1 LNGTFL
7 NRPEIV
13 EDDIVNGKENYYM
26 KNRKRIRYVTIAAI
40 LLLGIY
46 WSAVSAIGGAAGEEY
61 PNAGFLATAQWLKA
75 HQADASLVIV
85 DVRTDKYIE
94 GKLIPGAV
102 CMPWQQFQYD
112 DVAGNMGGLFVGIVR
127 AQQLLGEHGIARND
141 TVVLYDSVKRDGG
154 ATSSYLFW
162 VLDLLGHKN
171 MKVLERGIDGWIDA
185 GGETVSAP
193 RKAEAVLYQAPSG
206 EINLRK
212 WVKAEYMLPRLGDPY
227 YQILDVRSR
236 AEYMG
241 EKPDNALDGT
251 VLKLGHVPT
260 ATNSDYTL
268 NWTTPDIKAIKP
280 YSALQERYR
289 GLDPGRAVILY
300 CHSAR
305 RGSFGYFV
313 LRLMGFEDVMLYE
326 PSWMEWGNKR
336 YFYPVETAENV
347 ITGDALPGTS
357 STPAA
362 LKHLG
367 KTNRKSG
374 AAAEPGG
381 DRGSKSGYVSC
392 GG

>member
-1 LNGTFL
+1 
-7 NRPEIV
+7 
-13 EDDIVNGKENYYM
+13 M
-26 KNRKRIRYVTIAAI
+26 KNSKRIRYVAIAVI
-40 LLLGIY
+40 LVLGIY
-46 WSAVSAIGGAAGEEY
+46 WSAVSAIGGAADKDY
-61 PNAGFLATAQWLKA
+61 PNAGFLATAQWLKF
-75 HQADASLVIV
+75 HHSDASLVIV
-85 DVRTDKYIE
+85 DVRMDKYIE
-94 GKLIPGAV
+94 GKLIPGAIR
-102 CMPWQQFQYD
+102 MPWRQFQYD
-112 DVAGNMGGLFVGIVR
+112 DVAGNMGGLFVGIAR

-154 ATSSYLFW
+154 ATSSYIFW
-162 VLDLLGHKN
+162 ALDLLGHKS
-171 MKVLERGIDGWIDA
+171 MKVLVRGIDGWIDA
-185 GGETVSAP
+185 GGETVSTP
-193 RKAEAVLYQAPSG
+193 RKVEAVLYQAPSG
-206 EINLRK
+206 EVNLRK
-212 WVKAEYMLPRLGDPY
+212 WVKADYMLPRLGDPY
-227 YQILDVRSR
+227 YQIIDVRSR

-241 EKPDNALDGT
+241 EKPNTALDGA

-268 NWTTPDIKAIKP
+268 NWTDPDIKALKP
-280 YSALQERYR
+280 YAVLQEHYR
-289 GLDPGRAVILY
+289 GLDPGKAVILY

-347 ITGDALPGTS
+347 LTGDALPGTS
-357 STPAA
+357 STPAN
-362 LKHLG
+362 LNRLG

-374 AAAEPGG
+374 AAAEPGA

>member
-1 LNGTFL
+1 MNGIFPDRLET
-7 NRPEIV
+7 I
-13 EDDIVNGKENYYM
+13 EDDILNGKDKKDM
-26 KNRKRIRYVTIAAI
+26 KNGKLIRYVAIAAI
-40 LLLGIY
+40 LLLGVY
-46 WSAVSAIGGAAGEEY
+46 WSASSATSGGAGEDY
-61 PNAGFLATAQWLKA
+61 PNAGFLATAEWLKS
-75 HQADASLVIV
+75 QKDDASLVIV
-85 DVRTDKYIE
+85 DVRMDKYVE
-94 GKLIPGAV
+94 GKLIPGAIR
-102 CMPWQQFQYD
+102 MPWRQFQYD
-112 DVAGNMGGLFVGIVR
+112 DVAGNMGGLFVGIER

-154 ATSSYLFW
+154 ATSSYIFW

-185 GGETVSAP
+185 GEETVSEP
-193 RKAEAVLYQAPSG
+193 RMPEAVLYQAPSE

-241 EKPDNALDGT
+241 EKPNTALDGT

-268 NWTTPDIKAIKP
+268 NWTTPDIKALKP
-280 YSALQERYR
+280 YAVLQERYR
-289 GLDPGRAVILY
+289 GLDTGRAVILY

-326 PSWMEWGNKR
+326 SSWMEWGNKR

-347 ITGDALPGTS
+347 LTGDVLPGAS

-362 LKHLG
+362 LNRLG

-374 AAAEPGG
+374 VAPKPGG
-381 DRGSKSGYVSC
+381 DRSSKSGYVSC

>member
-1 LNGTFL
+1 
-7 NRPEIV
+7 
-13 EDDIVNGKENYYM
+13 VNGVLADRREGIKYGKVGKEMNIG
-26 KNRKRIRYVTIAAI
+26 KQIRYGAIAAM
-40 LLLGIY
+40 LLLGVY
-46 WSAVSAIGGAAGEEY
+46 WSAASAIGGAAGEDY
-61 PNAGFLATAQWLKA
+61 PNTGFLATAQWLKS
-75 HQADASLVIV
+75 HQDDASLVIV
-85 DVRTDKYIE
+85 DVRMDKYFE

-102 CMPWQQFQYD
+102 RMPWQQFQYD
-112 DVAGNMGGLFVGIVR
+112 DAAGNMGGLFVGIVR

-141 TVVLYDSVKRDGG
+141 TVVLYDSVQRDGG
-154 ATSSYLFW
+154 ATSSYIFW
-162 VLDLLGHKN
+162 VLDLLGHKD

-185 GGETVSAP
+185 GGKTVSEP
-193 RKAEAVLYQAPSG
+193 RTPEAVLYQAPSE

-212 WVKAEYMLPRLGDPY
+212 WVRAEYMLPRLGDPY
-227 YQILDVRSR
+227 YQIIDVRSR

-241 EKPDNALDGT
+241 EKPNTALDGT
-251 VLKLGHVPT
+251 ALKLGHVPT
-260 ATNSDYTL
+260 ATNNDYTL
-268 NWTTPDIKAIKP
+268 NWTTPDIKALKP
-280 YSALQERYR
+280 YAVLQERYR

-326 PSWMEWGNKR
+326 PSWMEWGNNR
-336 YFYPVETAENV
+336 YFYPVEIAENV
-347 ITGDALPGTS
+347 LSGDALPGAS

-362 LKHLG
+362 LNPQG

-374 AAAEPGG
+374 AAAKPGG

>member
-1 LNGTFL
+1 
-7 NRPEIV
+7 
-13 EDDIVNGKENYYM
+13 M
-26 KNRKRIRYVTIAAI
+26 KNSKRIRYVAIAAL
-40 LLLGIY
+40 LLLGVY
-46 WSAVSAIGGAAGEEY
+46 WSASSATGGAAGEDY
-61 PNAGFLATAQWLKA
+61 PNAGFLATAQWLKS
-75 HQADASLVIV
+75 HQDDASLVIV
-85 DVRTDKYIE
+85 DVRMDKYFE

-102 CMPWQQFQYD
+102 RMPWRQFQYD
-112 DVAGNMGGLFVGIVR
+112 DTAGNMGGLFVGIVR

-154 ATSSYLFW
+154 ATSSYIFW

-171 MKVLERGIDGWIDA
+171 MKVLERGIDSWIDA
-185 GGETVSAP
+185 GGETVSEP
-193 RKAEAVLYQAPSG
+193 HTPEAVLYQAPSG

-212 WVKAEYMLPRLGDPY
+212 WIKAEYMLPRLGDPY

-241 EKPDNALDGT
+241 EKPNTALDGT
-251 VLKLGHVPT
+251 ALKLGHVPT

-268 NWTTPDIKAIKP
+268 NWTTPDIKALKP
-280 YSALQERYR
+280 YAVLQERYR

-347 ITGDALPGTS
+347 LTGDALPGTS

-362 LKHLG
+362 LNRLG